1 VSFGKQA
8 AETLAW
14 QDQAS
19 FSVDCIR
26 ELVTAMIIAKQATM
40 SDVER
45 NCVEQRPAIVLTAS
59 DRERLFALLGAA
71 PTTSTRRRLAF
82 FARRSS
88 ARMLRQMISRRTR
101 S

>member
-1 VSFGKQA
+1 
-8 AETLAW
+8 
-14 QDQAS
+14 
-19 FSVDCIR
+19 
-26 ELVTAMIIAKQATM
+26 M

-45 NCVEQRPAIVLTAS
+45 NCIEQRPPIVLTAS

-71 PTTSTRRRLAF
+71 PTTVNVEDGSFF